1 MVTYIFRSIQLA
13 LFSSVVSYDN
23 KFDLINNK
31 SKLSYMG
38 GYAMGATTA
47 VLRISSQSLFCGI
60 TYRMPQTGNLHT
72 DEL

>member
-31 SKLSYMG
+31 SILSYMG
-38 GYAMGATTA
+38 ECAMGATTA
-47 VLRISSQSLFCGI
+47 VLRISSQSLFCSI
-60 TYRMPQTGNLHT
+60 TYRMPHAGNLHT